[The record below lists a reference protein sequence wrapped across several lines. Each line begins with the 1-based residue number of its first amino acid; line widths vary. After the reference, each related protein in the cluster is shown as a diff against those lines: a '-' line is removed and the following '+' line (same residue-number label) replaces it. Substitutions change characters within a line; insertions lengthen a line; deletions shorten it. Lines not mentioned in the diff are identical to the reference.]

1 MRYLALV
8 AFVLPCPALA
18 DQILASSRI
27 TAVTVYPQGAE
38 VQREVRFTAA
48 SGAHELLITDLPQA
62 TPQEMIR
69 LVPEDDLQ
77 LGAYALRTDR
87 LPPRDDLTSP
97 ALAAAKAEVEAWEVK
112 EREALATIETIEIKV
127 QAAEAQAGFLA
138 GVKAEGEGLTPE
150 AVKALAG
157 MIGTEVLAAKQAAMA
172 ARADLPAAQKAL
184 EEVQKELAKAR
195 EAEAAVLTGA
205 ENYAAL
211 SVAVTAAMDGEQSLT
226 LSHFVYEAGWM
237 PVYDI
242 NLTRDENAALDLKRG
257 VLVSQYSGEDWQ
269 GVNLT
274 LSTAQPSAQAE
285 PSRLWPDQR
294 RIVDPAKE
302 AEEYARQADMAGGMA
317 EPVMEPAI
325 VEAATG
331 MSALAGY
338 QGDTVVYRYP
348 VPVDVADG
356 VESLRLALDE
366 KTYPATAF
374 AQAVP
379 RSDQTAFLM
388 AKFTNDSG
396 EILLPGAAFL
406 MREGVLVGGT
416 ALEILAPGA
425 EATLA
430 FGAIEG
436 LRLKR
441 DMPERAEGD
450 RGLLSGSTQLEEKA
464 VLEVENLTNEA
475 WAVRLL
481 DQVPYSEQ
489 EDLEIS
495 FEASPA
501 PSETDVEGQRGITAW
516 EFDLPAGET
525 REVNLTYSLRW
536 PAGMELR

>member
-1 MRYLALV
+1 MRVLFLLV
-8 AFVLPCPALA
+8 VLFPAPALA
-18 DQILASSRI
+18 EQILAGSKI
-27 TAVTVYPQGAE
+27 TSVTVFPQGAE
-38 VQREVRFTAA
+38 VVREVQFTAA
-48 SGAHELLITDLPQA
+48 AGTHELLITDLPQA
-62 TPQEMIR
+62 TAQEMLRLAPQEG
-69 LVPEDDLQ
+69 LH

-87 LPPRDDLTSP
+87 LPPRDEFTSP
-97 ALAAAKAEVEAWEVK
+97 ALAAAKTEVEAWEAR
-112 EREALATIETIEIKV
+112 EREALGALEAIDIRV
-127 QAAEAQAGFLA
+127 QAAEVQAGFLA

-157 MIGTEVLAAKQAAMA
+157 MIGSEVLAAKGVAMA

-195 EAEAAVLTGA
+195 EAEAAVLTGTD
-205 ENYAAL
+205 NYAAL
-211 SVAVTAAMDGEQSLT
+211 SVAVTAAEDGEQSLT
-226 LSHFVYEAGWM
+226 LSHFVYDASWM
-237 PVYDI
+237 PVYDV
-242 NLTRDENAALDLKRG
+242 NLTRGDAASLDLKRG

-294 RIVDPAKE
+294 RIVDPVKE
-302 AEEYARQADMAGGMA
+302 AEEYARDAEMAGGMM

-325 VEAATG
+325 VEAASG
-331 MSALAGY
+331 IAALAGY

-366 KTYPATAF
+366 KTYAAEAF

-379 RSDQTAFLM
+379 RQDQTAFLM

-396 EILLPGAAFL
+396 EILLPGTAFL
-406 MREGVLVGGT
+406 MREGVLVGGMEM
-416 ALEILAPGA
+416 EILAPGA
-425 EATLA
+425 EAVLA

-441 DMPERAEGD
+441 DMPARAEGD
-450 RGLLSGSTQLEEKA
+450 RGILSGSTQLEEKA

-489 EDLEIS
+489 EDLEVS

-501 PSETDVEGQRGITAW
+501 PSETDVEGQRGILAW
-516 EFDLPAGET
+516 EFDVAPGET
-525 REVNLTYSLRW
+525 KSVSLTHVLSW
-536 PAGMELR
+536 PAGMELQ

>member
-1 MRYLALV
+1 MRILVLLALL
-8 AFVLPCPALA
+8 LPAPALA
-18 DQILASSRI
+18 EQILASSKI
-27 TAVTVYPQGAE
+27 TAVTVFPQGAE
-38 VQREVRFTAA
+38 VVREVRFTAA
-48 SGAHELLITDLPQA
+48 AGAYELLITDLPPA
-62 TPQEMIR
+62 TAQDMLR
-69 LVPEDDLQ
+69 LVPQEGLQ

-87 LPPRDDLTSP
+87 LPPRDELTNP
-97 ALAAAKAEVEAWEVK
+97 ALAAARAEVEAWEAK
-112 EREALATIETIEIKV
+112 EREAQATVEAIDIKV

-138 GVKAEGEGLTPE
+138 GVKAEGAGLTPE

-172 ARADLPAAQKAL
+172 ARADMPAAQKAL
-184 EEVQKELAKAR
+184 EAVQKELAKAR

-211 SVAVTAAMDGEQSLT
+211 SVALTAARDGEQTLT
-226 LSHFVYEAGWM
+226 LSHFVYEASWM

-242 NLTRDENAALDLKRG
+242 NLTRGETAALDLKRG

-294 RIVDPAKE
+294 RIVDPVKE
-302 AEEYARQADMAGGMA
+302 AEQIARDGDMGGMM

-325 VEAATG
+325 VEAATS

-366 KTYPATAF
+366 KTYAADAF

-379 RSDQTAFLM
+379 RRDETAFLM

-396 EILLPGAAFL
+396 EILLPGTVFL
-406 MREGVLVGGT
+406 MREGVLVSGG

-450 RGLLSGSTQLEEKA
+450 RGILSGSTQLEEKA

-501 PSETDVEGQRGITAW
+501 PSETDVEGQRGIMAW
-516 EFDLPAGET
+516 EFDVAPGET
-525 REVNLTYSLRW
+525 KSVSLTHVLSW

>member
-1 MRYLALV
+1 MRVVALLALL
-8 AFVLPCPALA
+8 LPAPALSE
-18 DQILASSRI
+18 QILAASRI
-27 TAVTVYPQGAE
+27 TSVTVFAQGAE
-38 VQREVRFTAA
+38 VVREVRFTAMA
-48 SGAHELLITDLPQA
+48 GAHELLITDLPQA
-62 TPQEMIR
+62 TAQELLRLAPQEG
-69 LVPEDDLQ
+69 LQ

-97 ALAAAKAEVEAWEVK
+97 ALAAAKAEVETWQAR
-112 EREALATIETIEIKV
+112 EREALAVIEAIDIKV
-127 QAAEAQAGFLA
+127 QAAEVQAGFLA
-138 GVKAEGEGLTPE
+138 GVKAEGEGLTPD
-150 AVKALAG
+150 AVRALAG
-157 MIGTEVLAAKQAAMA
+157 MIGSEVLAAKQAAMA

-184 EEVQKELAKAR
+184 DEVQKGLAKAH

-211 SVAVTAAMDGEQSLT
+211 SVAVTAANDGEQSLT

-237 PVYDI
+237 PVYDV
-242 NLTRDENAALDLKRG
+242 NLTRGETTSLDLKRG
-257 VLVSQYSGEDWQ
+257 VLVGQYSGEDWQ

-285 PSRLWPDQR
+285 PSRLWPDLR
-294 RIVDPAKE
+294 RIVDPARE
-302 AEEYARQADMAGGMA
+302 AEADAREAQMAGGMG
-317 EPVMEPAI
+317 EPVMEPAM
-325 VEAATG
+325 VESAPG
-331 MSALAGY
+331 MTALAGY

-366 KTYPATAF
+366 KSYAAKAF

-379 RSDQTAFLM
+379 RRDQTAFLM
-388 AKFTNDSG
+388 ARFTNESG
-396 EILLPGAAFL
+396 EVLLPGTAFL
-406 MREGVLVGGT
+406 MREGVLVGST
-416 ALEILAPGA
+416 NLEILAPGA

-450 RGLLSGSTQLEEKA
+450 RGILSSSTQLEEKA
-464 VLEVENLTNEA
+464 VLEVRNLTNEA

-495 FEASPA
+495 HESDPA
-501 PSETDVEGQRGITAW
+501 PSETDVEGQRGILAW

-525 REVNLTYSLRW
+525 KEVSLTHTLRW
-536 PAGMELR
+536 PEGMELQ